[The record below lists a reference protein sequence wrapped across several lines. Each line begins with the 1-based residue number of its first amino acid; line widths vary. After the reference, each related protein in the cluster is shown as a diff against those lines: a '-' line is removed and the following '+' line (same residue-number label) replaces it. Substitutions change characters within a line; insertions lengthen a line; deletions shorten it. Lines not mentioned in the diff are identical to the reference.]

1 MTASTHQIKGGRQ
14 VPNYRQFLKSAD
26 NKASLANFISEYILQ
41 HASEQL
47 PYGKS
52 IILAGGFSDRKI
64 VMGVGIDSVFP
75 LDSLQSTQDEA
86 DTRMLLHAV
95 SLSSVNQRIIVRCD
109 DTDVLVLLIHYFSRG
124 LLPKEVFMFAGH
136 SGKERYISIHD
147 IATELGTSVCECLP
161 AVHALSGRDST
172 CLRGIGKRTAYS
184 VFVENVE
191 VLGDLRFIHE
201 DDDDDMLSQHGS
213 LHFCCMA
220 KRPKT
225 LNH

>member
-109 DTDVLVLLIHYFSRG
+109 DTNVLVLLIHYFNRG
-124 LLPKEVFMFAGH
+124 LLAKEVFMFTGH
-136 SGKERYISIHD
+136 SGKERYIPIHD
-147 IATELGTSVCECLP
+147 TATELGTSVCECLQQYTP
-161 AVHALSGRDST
+161 LVDTTRLVLFMALGSAQLTLFLLKMWRYWVT
-172 CLRGIGKRTAYS
+172 
-184 VFVENVE
+184 
-191 VLGDLRFIHE
+191 LRFFHE
-201 DDDDDMLSQHGS
+201 DDDDDSVE
-213 LHFCCMA
+213 
-220 KRPKT
+220 
-225 LNH
+225 